1 MTTLRKYYMLLPVFG
16 ALFFIAC
23 DTDSN
28 SGTTDNDQIEVDD
41 YSPATENK
49 RAGTYP
55 YELSLNPQLDPKT
68 DKFSYRLTK
77 PVVTPETDQGEN
89 PEARMVKNSTEDA
102 FDANEV
108 DEAPVFGEKCYT
120 ETNTMD
126 CTNAEIQEYIFNAI
140 EYPEEA
146 MEKKQDGVYMVTF
159 TLDKNGE
166 VGNDFKVVAKEK
178 PCDGCAQA
186 AVNAVAEMPKWKPAM
201 KNGKAVAIELTLPV
215 RFNYEAY

>member
-1 MTTLRKYYMLLPVFG
+1 MTTLRKYYMLLPLLG

-23 DTDSN
+23 DTES
-28 SGTTDNDQIEVDD
+28 TTDASDRQIEVDD
-41 YSPATENK
+41 LSPAAENK

-55 YELSLNPQLDPKT
+55 YELSLNPDLDPKT
-68 DKFSYRLTK
+68 DKFSYKLSK

-89 PEARMVKNSTEDA
+89 PEARMVKSTSEDA
-102 FDANEV
+102 YTAGEV
-108 DEAPVFGEKCYT
+108 DEAPVFGEKCFDR
-120 ETNTMD
+120 TNTME
-126 CTNAEIQEYIFNAI
+126 CTNAAIQDYIFSAI